1 MNSQVL
7 QGDCFTV
14 VPTLAPESIDLI
26 YADPPFFTQKSHS
39 LRTRDRLTTFA
50 FCDEWKSRQEY
61 ARFLHERMRGFR
73 RVLKDTGTIFVH
85 CDANASHT
93 IRHLLDEVFG
103 EDMFRSEIIWQYR
116 RWSNSQRSPLPSH
129 QTIFFYS
136 KTENYTYNQFF
147 ENYSPSTNIDQILQ
161 RRERDRDGKA
171 VYARDEAGEII
182 YNGGKQ
188 GVPISDVWD
197 IPFLNP
203 KARERVG
210 YPTQKPI
217 LLLERIIGLVTNP
230 GDSVLDPFC
239 GSGTTLVAATLLGRK
254 SIGIDTSADAI
265 NVTKDRLA
273 NPVKTSSELLRRGRN
288 SYLQQEDNIL
298 HWLHGIDVV
307 PVQRNR
313 GIDAVLKA
321 PPSRQPVLFRIQRP
335 SESLLEAAISL
346 HRAGAAKQPATLI
359 LIATN
364 IANNG
369 SLFETFPSGVIIV
382 NSTATEIMSNVL
394 NNRVRA

>member
-1 MNSQVL
+1 
-7 QGDCFTV
+7 
-14 VPTLAPESIDLI
+14 
-26 YADPPFFTQKSHS
+26 
-39 LRTRDRLTTFA
+39 
-50 FCDEWKSRQEY
+50 
-61 ARFLHERMRGFR
+61 
-73 RVLKDTGTIFVH
+73 
-85 CDANASHT
+85 
-93 IRHLLDEVFG
+93 
-103 EDMFRSEIIWQYR
+103 
-116 RWSNSQRSPLPSH
+116 
-129 QTIFFYS
+129 
-136 KTENYTYNQFF
+136 
-147 ENYSPSTNIDQILQ
+147 
-161 RRERDRDGKA
+161 
-171 VYARDEAGEII
+171 
-182 YNGGKQ
+182 
-188 GVPISDVWD
+188 
-197 IPFLNP
+197 
-203 KARERVG
+203 
-210 YPTQKPI
+210 
-217 LLLERIIGLVTNP
+217 
-230 GDSVLDPFC
+230 VLDPFC